1 MAAHSNEMQ
10 EKGSR
15 QDTRIDDEIGRK
27 DKKGKRFSQ
36 SIRINPQMLHS
47 KCFPSSH
54 LNLKDSKSTVNL
66 RAGILLTNILAED
79 QTYAMSSPTQ
89 DNQISKHV
97 YKDDIRE
104 HDVLCG
110 RGAGAN
116 AHIGNINF
124 RSLVGNYQK
133 SYLSSKPLQKSCI
146 AEEIMSQII
155 SRGGRF
161 LKREDP
167 KNSNYWYVID
177 HKAAK
182 DKICQALR
190 ERAQSALTLPMQDV
204 PIDSP
209 KKQYENYSVA
219 FISSFGVN
227 DKDVLFGRG
236 GVTNSHPGNINYRS
250 LVRNLQREY
259 LDAPKLK
266 KAAVAM
272 RVVEQVY
279 SQGGKFLVEE
289 NGKWV
294 EVEREKAREKTSQAL
309 REKAPQFR
317 QVYKAAEM
325 MQAVKNDTITKPDHQ
340 KPG

>member
-1 MAAHSNEMQ
+1 MAAHSN
-10 EKGSR
+10 
-15 QDTRIDDEIGRK
+15 RK
-27 DKKGKRFSQ
+27 PKKGGEQNSRVNEESGKSHNRRKEVSQ
-36 SIRINPQMLHS
+36 CMRINPQMLHAKS
-47 KCFPSSH
+47 FPSSRS
-54 LNLKDSKSTVNL
+54 NLKDFKSGVDF
-66 RAGILLTNILAED
+66 RAGIIFASTLADE
-79 QTYAMSSPTQ
+79 QAYTMGSSLQ
-89 DNQISKHV
+89 DNQFSNHV
-97 YKDDIRE
+97 FKDDIKE

-133 SYLSSKPLQKSCI
+133 SYLSSKPLQKSYI

-167 KNSNYWYVID
+167 KNSNFWYVID

-190 ERAQSALTLPMQDV
+190 ERAQSTLTLPIQDV
-204 PIDSP
+204 SMISP
-209 KKQYENYSVA
+209 KKSNEDYPVA
-219 FISSFGVN
+219 FISRIDVN
-227 DKDVLFGRG
+227 DQDVLFGRG
-236 GVTNSHPGNINYRS
+236 GVTNSHPGNLNYRS
-250 LVRNLQREY
+250 IVRNLQREY

-272 RVVEQVY
+272 RVVEEIY
-279 SQGGKFLVEE
+279 SQGGRFLVEE
-289 NGKWV
+289 NGTWV

-309 REKAPQFR
+309 REKAPQLR

-325 MQAVKNDTITKPDHQ
+325 IQAVKKRNHET
-340 KPG
+340 